1 MYEGVRRRLRLRWA
15 LPVMSIA
22 GLALAVSL
30 SSCSVGGE
38 VCSVKGNASFSPGLA
53 VAQRAV
59 NYTFTGN
66 LALCQS
72 ALGDGTIHTAT
83 VSASGSGPKVG
94 CTGGATSGTANLA
107 WNNGKTSTLAFTTSG
122 ALNAVTVSGTIT
134 AGEFVG
140 HTVHAVLAFT
150 VANPAACNTSTGVTS
165 ATFNGASTPA

>member
-38 VCSVKGNASFSPGLA
+38 VCGVKGAASFSPGLA
-53 VAQRAV
+53 VTKRAV

-66 LALCQS
+66 LTLCQS
-72 ALGDGTIHTAT
+72 ALGDSTIHNAT
-83 VSASGSGPKVG
+83 VSASGSGASVG

-107 WNNGKTSTLAFTTSG
+107 WSNGKTSTLAFTTSG
-122 ALNAVTVSGTIT
+122 ALNAVTVTGTIT

-165 ATFNGASTPA
+165 ATFNGASAPA